1 MVTRIRE
8 RASQRLYRM
17 LSCLPDVEQR
27 VRLERLLVVEGDT
40 RQTTLDRL
48 RRAPTRVSG
57 AELVRALNRLRE
69 VRALGAGLLDFSGV
83 PLGRV
88 ATLARVAVSVKAQ
101 AIARMPEERRIATLV
116 AFARGLEA
124 TAQDDALDL
133 LDRLVGNL
141 VSRSRSAERRERVRT
156 IKDLDTAALAL
167 RDACETLLN
176 PELSDEQSLGEVRAR
191 VFART
196 GEQELFRAVARVT
209 EIARPPEEDHQKELL
224 RRWQTAS
231 VFLPD
236 LLASIDFRGTEAAEP
251 ILGALRYL
259 GSIDWR
265 GRKSVDDAP
274 LSVVSRGWQRL
285 AADGNGK
292 VDRKAFALGVL
303 ESLQDALKRRDV
315 FVSPSERYADPRAKL
330 LSGEGWEAAR
340 PGVLRA
346 LGLPSAAEE

>member
-236 LLASIDFRGTEAAEP
+236 LLASIDFRGTEAADP
-251 ILGALRYL
+251 GGA
-259 GSIDWR
+259 
-265 GRKSVDDAP
+265 A
-274 LSVVSRGWQRL
+274 VSR
-285 AADGNGK
+285 
-292 VDRKAFALGVL
+292 
-303 ESLQDALKRRDV
+303 
-315 FVSPSERYADPRAKL
+315 
-330 LSGEGWEAAR
+330 
-340 PGVLRA
+340 
-346 LGLPSAAEE
+346 